1 MDRRHRRGRGWAGA
15 RGQVEPLD
23 QEARRMSVNEVKRR
37 PVRGAIGGLLL
48 GIGVAV
54 LLLVYGKASFGKWT
68 PVIIVGAG
76 LVVGIAVG
84 LAGPTTRREGGPRSS
99 SASSPKY

>member
-1 MDRRHRRGRGWAGA
+1 
-15 RGQVEPLD
+15 
-23 QEARRMSVNEVKRR
+23 MSVNEVKRR

-68 PVIIVGAG
+68 PVIIVAAG

-84 LAGPTTRREGGPRSS
+84 LAGPTTRREVVVTTPQGPPPRGSEI
-99 SASSPKY
+99 AEEEPPPSP